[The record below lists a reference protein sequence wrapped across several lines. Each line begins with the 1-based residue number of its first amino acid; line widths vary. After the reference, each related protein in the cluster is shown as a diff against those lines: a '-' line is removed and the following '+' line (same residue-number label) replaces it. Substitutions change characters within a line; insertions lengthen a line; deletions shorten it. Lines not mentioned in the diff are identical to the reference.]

1 MIQQPVK
8 QPVKQPI
15 KQPAKQP
22 LLKPEQRQ
30 KKIEELNKQELME
43 KVNIDKENQS
53 SKDEPEIIA
62 DDLAIES
69 IGGSTVDRNQNN
81 KFDASM
87 NSMVP
92 GSDTLSKTNKSSLKI
107 LNNSISQN
115 SLMKGK
121 NIPNQSLMGNKTMS
135 STYNTMIPNN
145 QMVENQPQKIV
156 ISKDAAEQ
164 ARKDRE
170 AQREKVLS
178 EKPEIYYIAQAE
190 LRYQL
195 LLSFTQIYY
204 REQQLKEKLF
214 KEKIERE
221 KIKQEQEAIK

>member
-1 MIQQPVK
+1 
-8 QPVKQPI
+8 
-15 KQPAKQP
+15 
-22 LLKPEQRQ
+22 
-30 KKIEELNKQELME
+30 
-43 KVNIDKENQS
+43 
-53 SKDEPEIIA
+53 
-62 DDLAIES
+62 
-69 IGGSTVDRNQNN
+69 
-81 KFDASM
+81 
-87 NSMVP
+87 
-92 GSDTLSKTNKSSLKI
+92 
-107 LNNSISQN
+107 
-115 SLMKGK
+115 MKGK